1 MSKLGCI
8 NEGQQ
13 SIQAFCD
20 NAAYAKSKLKGQT
33 EKVVPEGYAE
43 AIYELL
49 RPDFKEAAWANFVRR
64 ATEMVESMSFIDGAL
79 SMVMVV
85 LPCSFTPMIW
95 ESRDLVAGK
104 HLGLV
109 HYSID
114 QWQVNEP
121 VIAGIPS
128 ALWQAGKIDLPA
140 NIADRPAA
148 LLTAL
153 AVARTKIKA
162 LLKTENL

>member
-1 MSKLGCI
+1 MNKLGGI
-8 NEGQQ
+8 NEGQHF
-13 SIQAFCD
+13 IQAFCD
-20 NAAYAKSKLKGQT
+20 HAAYAKSKLHGQRA
-33 EKVVPEGYAE
+33 KMVPAGYAE
-43 AIYELL
+43 AVYELL
-49 RPDFKEAAWANFVRR
+49 HPDFKEAAWAAFVRS
-64 ATEMVESMSFIDGAL
+64 ATEMVESLSFINGAL

-95 ESRDLVAGK
+95 ERRDLVAGK

-121 VIAGIPS
+121 LIAAIPS

>member
-1 MSKLGCI
+1 MNKLGHI

-13 SIQAFCD
+13 PIQAFCD
-20 NAAYAKSKLKGQT
+20 NAAYAKAKLTGQT
-33 EKVVPEGYAE
+33 EKVIPAGYTE

-49 RPDFKEAAWANFVRR
+49 RPDFKEAAWAAFVRS
-64 ATEMVESMSFIDGAL
+64 ATEMVESLSFIEGPL

-95 ESRDLVAGK
+95 ERRDLVAGK

-121 VIAGIPS
+121 VVAAIPT

-140 NIADRPAA
+140 NIADRLPA
-148 LLTAL
+148 LLAGL
-153 AVARTKIKA
+153 EAARTKIKA